1 MPNQTAAVTA
11 KTLWEHYFVYYGIS
25 EKILS
30 DQGRN
35 FESDLIT
42 ELCFVTGVKKLRTT
56 PYRPQTNGQC
66 EKFNSTLI
74 NMIGTLPMMA
84 KQHWQG
90 FVSTL
95 VHAYNCMKSAATGFS
110 PHYLMF
116 GRYPQ
121 LPIDIE
127 FVVRTPDI
135 VAVSTENYV
144 QKLQKRLKWAFNKAL
159 EVIEKQRIKYK
170 NHYDK
175 KVCCTKLEPG
185 NLVLVR
191 QKAFLGKHKIQDRW
205 ENEPYTVLEKVRPD
219 APIFRVARDG
229 ETKSRTL
236 HRNMLLP
243 LLQRVE
249 SDSVIDNPP
258 RDVPPPVSEE
268 IGQDLLVAEEK
279 DPLSDGPVTNSK
291 ARRMGLCLAKANQLM
306 HQLFNA

>member
-1 MPNQTAAVTA
+1 
-11 KTLWEHYFVYYGIS
+11 
-25 EKILS
+25 
-30 DQGRN
+30 
-35 FESDLIT
+35 
-42 ELCFVTGVKKLRTT
+42 
-56 PYRPQTNGQC
+56 
-66 EKFNSTLI
+66 
-74 NMIGTLPMMA
+74 MIGTLPVME
-84 KQHWQG
+84 KQLWQG

-95 VHAYNCMKSAATGFS
+95 VHAYNCMKSVATGFS
-110 PHYLMF
+110 AHYLLF
-116 GRYPQ
+116 GRHPQ

-127 FVVRTPDI
+127 FGVRTPEI

-159 EVIEKQRIKYK
+159 EVIKKQRINYK

-175 KVCCTKLEPG
+175 KVHCTKLEPG
-185 NLVLVR
+185 DLVLVR
-191 QKAFLGKHKIQDRW
+191 QKAFLGKHKKQDRW
-205 ENEPYTVLEKVRPD
+205 ENEPYTVLEQVRPN

-249 SDSVIDNPP
+249 SDSVVDNPP

-268 IGQDLLVAEEK
+268 IGQDLLVVEEK
-279 DPLSDGPVTNSK
+279 DPLSDGPVTRDK

-306 HQLFNA
+306 YQLFDA